1 MNTSDLVVISAI
13 DENENKE
20 NIITNIIEEDFMK
33 FCFLIN
39 FEELIG
45 THDIG
50 VGTNKI

>member
-1 MNTSDLVVISAI
+1 MNISDLVVISAI
-13 DENENKE
+13 DANENKE

-33 FCFLIN
+33 LCFLKN

-45 THDIG
+45 TRDIG